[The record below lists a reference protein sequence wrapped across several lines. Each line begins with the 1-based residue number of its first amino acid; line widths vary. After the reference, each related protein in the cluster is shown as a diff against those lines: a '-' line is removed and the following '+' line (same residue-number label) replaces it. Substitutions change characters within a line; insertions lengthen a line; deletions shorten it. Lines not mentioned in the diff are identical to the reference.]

1 MNTVAS
7 NIRYGSAVR
16 AATHHSAVRYAALFW
31 LPSPL
36 GTAVLTTIVCLLG
49 VTQAWSAPPQV
60 RSVTVSFRDLDLSSP
75 VGATTLYKRIKS
87 AAKQV
92 CGYEGTD
99 LISKSIWNGCYTTA
113 IANAVGKVN
122 SPLLTAVHT
131 GRSPEMTAML
141 KK

>member
-1 MNTVAS
+1 MNTATS
-7 NIRYGSAVR
+7 NTTHRSAIRSATLVW
-16 AATHHSAVRYAALFW
+16 VLC
-31 LPSPL
+31 LL
-36 GTAVLTTIVCLLG
+36 GTAALTAIVCVLG
-49 VTQAWSAPPQV
+49 VTPAWAGPPQG

-75 VGATTLYKRIKS
+75 AGATTLYKRIKS

-113 IANAVGKVN
+113 IADAVGKVN

-141 KK
+141 PK